1 MEVDVVPACG
11 LKILAKEAFG
21 KLEKPP
27 KHDLVMLKNDRQRK
41 YWEQKVKGRKGRL
54 NHLMELG
61 IARGGSLPYIFDICD
76 ADFIVGVDILPED
89 PKISRKYDQSTMKD
103 KYALHFETDQTDRKA
118 LNSIVNKHFPEGLDM
133 IVDDASH
140 LLADTRTSF
149 EILFPHLKTGGLY
162 VIEDY
167 CWSHNEG
174 FGMLAADRYRQQPT
188 TTQLAFELTM
198 LMSTH
203 HDWITRVITD
213 YNTITIVKGPEK
225 VPDPFSIK
233 DNTIN
238 WAPLDLDN
246 LVAP

>member
-1 MEVDVVPACG
+1 MKYGVVPACG

-41 YWEQKVKGRKGRL
+41 FWEQKVKGRKSRL
-54 NHLMELG
+54 NNIMELG
-61 IARGGSLPYIFDICD
+61 IARGGSLPYIFEICD
-76 ADFIVGVDILPED
+76 AEFIVGVDILPED
-89 PKISRKYDQSTMKD
+89 PKIKRTYNRSTMKG
-103 KYALHFETDQTDRKA
+103 KFALHFETDQTDRDALKA
-118 LNSIVNKHFPEGLDM
+118 IVNEHFPDGLDM
-133 IVDDASH
+133 ILDDASH

-167 CWSHNEG
+167 SWSHNEG
-174 FGMLAADRYRQQPT
+174 FGLLAADRYRQQPAM
-188 TTQLAFELTM
+188 TQLVLELTM

-203 HDWITRVITD
+203 HNWITRVTAD

-225 VPDPFSIK
+225 TPDPLSILEH
-233 DNTIN
+233 TVN
-238 WAPLDLDN
+238 WAPFDLDN
-246 LVAP
+246 LKSP